1 VGGKGKTLRKSLQ
14 EALVWITI
22 GLFGTPYFKCISVL
36 LVKSM
41 RAKLLTASIHLA
53 WVQMRKAGETSR
65 KSKNDSNHFEQNI
78 SAKLEKELNRKYL
91 PGAEW

>member
-1 VGGKGKTLRKSLQ
+1 
-14 EALVWITI
+14 
-22 GLFGTPYFKCISVL
+22 
-36 LVKSM
+36 
-41 RAKLLTASIHLA
+41 
-53 WVQMRKAGETSR
+53 MRKAGETSR